1 MSVPVRYSA
10 AANYAVVESGLS
22 NTLQEEEQYHQYQQQ
37 QQQQQ
42 QHQQQLYCQF
52 VANANVNVNANANI
66 IHSNNNNNSLGLG
79 ECSNYVNGF
88 EVQQQLMQQRSSIA
102 SSVSPTTG
110 LPANSNI
117 NISNHHRNIV
127 INNNQISASNMD
139 NLNINNINVLQEKE
153 DHLHNMHHASQ
164 YQQQQQHFDNHLAMS
179 AEMSTCEQSE
189 LSSSSGVSLGGGVV
203 TVAEGTNS
211 AMLGAST
218 SATAAVAAANGS
230 GSAEMHA
237 VDVDVDEWRMSDE
250 GRYGTPG
257 AAGLEYQKYELEQ
270 QQQQQESPA
279 NMMNQPMESSL
290 MDNENRNMKKNTN
303 DNMKNNNKKN
313 NTVNSDANNSTDS
326 PNSTKKENELI
337 GLSSEEL
344 YRMLNEYNVLQDKY
358 HTILLLP
365 RESKREVTAGGR
377 DGSAYVLRCLKM
389 WYELPSDVLFLAM
402 SLVDR
407 FLDRMAVKPKH
418 MACMSVA
425 SFYLA
430 IKQQGLKPIPADE
443 LATISQVNL
452 SKCGCTAGDLE
463 RMADVIANKLGV
475 QMGTTP
481 VTAVTILRVFYA
493 LFRNL
498 AKSICEEF
506 YEFYLRMIKLEDL
519 ENRLENLLCD
529 VKTTVVTPSTL
540 ALILMCLHLDFHIK
554 ASYKRHRPELKP
566 VFEFI
571 LSLQEYLGI
580 PDQVFTCGFT
590 IVSDILSHYNG
601 QNKQPYK
608 QRLVWK
614 LSSRTL
620 KVLRPTNRFS
630 TDLPTIDE
638 GQTIAM
644 DEGCCRSRTE
654 SISSEEEE
662 DWPTSPIIPIFE
674 QC

>member
-10 AANYAVVESGLS
+10 AANYAVVDSGLS
-22 NTLQEEEQYHQYQQQ
+22 NTLQQEEQYHQFQQ

-42 QHQQQLYCQF
+42 QHQQLYCQF
-52 VANANVNVNANANI
+52 VANANANVNNI
-66 IHSNNNNNSLGLG
+66 NLSLG
-79 ECSNYVNGF
+79 ECNNFVNGNINGF
-88 EVQQQLMQQRSSIA
+88 DVQQQLMQQRSSMS
-102 SSVSPTTG
+102 SSVSPITG
-110 LPANSNI
+110 LPANI
-117 NISNHHRNIV
+117 NHH
-127 INNNQISASNMD
+127 QHHHHHHQQSSPLNMD
-139 NLNINNINVLQEKE
+139 NMNINNIDVLQEE
-153 DHLHNMHHASQ
+153 EEAHQLHYHQHHYDDQ
-164 YQQQQQHFDNHLAMS
+164 S
-179 AEMSTCEQSE
+179 ACEQSE
-189 LSSSSGVSLGGGVV
+189 LPSNGMMGGE
-203 TVAEGTNS
+203 TVAEAMNS
-211 AMLGAST
+211 TMLA
-218 SATAAVAAANGS
+218 AAVANGS
-230 GSAEMHA
+230 GSAAMHT

-270 QQQQQESPA
+270 QQHTPA
-279 NMMNQPMESSL
+279 NMMNQPLESSL
-290 MDNENRNMKKNTN
+290 MDNENRNMK
-303 DNMKNNNKKN
+303 MNNNAN
-313 NTVNSDANNSTDS
+313 SSTTNSDANDA
-326 PNSTKKENELI
+326 PNSQKKENELF
-337 GLSSEEL
+337 GLPSEEL

-358 HTILLLP
+358 HTVLLMP

-389 WYELPSDVLFLAM
+389 WYELPSDVLFSAM

-425 SFYLA
+425 SFHLA
-430 IKQQGLKPIPADE
+430 IRQLGLKPIPAEE
-443 LATISQVNL
+443 LVTISQ
-452 SKCGCTAGDLE
+452 CGCTAGDLE
-463 RMADVIANKLGV
+463 RMAGVIANKLGV

-498 AKSICEEF
+498 AKEVCDEF
-506 YEFYLRMIKLEDL
+506 YEFYQRMIKLEDL

-529 VKTTVVTPSTL
+529 VKTTVIAPSTL

-554 ASYKRHRPELKP
+554 ASYKRERPELKP
-566 VFEFI
+566 VFEYI
-571 LSLQEYLGI
+571 LFLQQYLRI
-580 PDQVFTCGFT
+580 PDRVFSSGFS
-590 IVSDILSHYNG
+590 VVAEILSHYNG

-630 TDLPTIDE
+630 TDLTTIDE
-638 GQTIAM
+638 GQTNVM
-644 DEGCCRSRTE
+644 DEGCRSRTE